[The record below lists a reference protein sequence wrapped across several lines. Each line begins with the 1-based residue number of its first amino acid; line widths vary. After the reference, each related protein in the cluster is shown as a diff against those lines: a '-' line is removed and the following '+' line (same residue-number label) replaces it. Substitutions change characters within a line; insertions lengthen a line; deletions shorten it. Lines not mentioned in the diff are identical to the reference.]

1 MSITPETA
9 EKHKNDY
16 AVVCCRTEA
25 GTIIQADNLED
36 PAIFPDLEDSGLL
49 SIPSNCLKIGEV
61 LGAKLIKTID
71 SLTPITPDLVEGAKT
86 AVAKVEAKED
96 SVPAEVA

>member
-25 GTIIQADNLED
+25 GTVI
-36 PAIFPDLEDSGLL
+36 GL
-49 SIPSNCLKIGEV
+49 
-61 LGAKLIKTID
+61 TI
-71 SLTPITPDLVEGAKT
+71 
-86 AVAKVEAKED
+86 
-96 SVPAEVA
+96 